1 MIIRL
6 VRHFNTK
13 RTLKSASLGRWG
25 GILQE
30 DSNHKNIENIIE
42 KNIFSGNHDHC
53 GSEIC
58 ALPSNSEPNI
68 NTVKID
74 FTIYA
79 NDPYWPFLL

>member
-1 MIIRL
+1 MIIRI

-13 RTLKSASLGRWG
+13 RALKSTSLGRWS

-30 DSNHKNIENIIE
+30 DSDHKNIENIIE

-58 ALPSNSEPNI
+58 ALPPKSKQSI

-74 FTIYA
+74 FTVYA
-79 NDPYWPFLL
+79 NDPHWPFLL

>member
-1 MIIRL
+1 MIVRIARL
-6 VRHFNTK
+6 FHTK
-13 RTLKSASLGRWG
+13 RALKSTSLGRWG

-30 DSNHKNIENIIE
+30 DSEHKNIENIIE

-58 ALPSNSEPNI
+58 SLPPKPTPST

-74 FTIYA
+74 FTVYA
-79 NDPYWPFLL
+79 DDPHWPFLL

>member
-1 MIIRL
+1 MITRL

-13 RTLKSASLGRWG
+13 RTIKSASLGRWS

-30 DSNHKNIENIIE
+30 DPEYKKENIID

-58 ALPSNSEPNI
+58 ALPPKSKQSI

-74 FTIYA
+74 FTVYA
-79 NDPYWPFLL
+79 NDPHWPFLL

>member
-6 VRHFNTK
+6 VRHINTK
-13 RTLKSASLGRWG
+13 RAFKSASLGRWG

-30 DSNHKNIENIIE
+30 DSDHENIENIIE

-58 ALPSNSEPNI
+58 ALPPKSKPNI
-68 NTVKID
+68 NTIRID
-74 FTIYA
+74 FTVYA
-79 NDPYWPFLL
+79 DDPHWPLLL